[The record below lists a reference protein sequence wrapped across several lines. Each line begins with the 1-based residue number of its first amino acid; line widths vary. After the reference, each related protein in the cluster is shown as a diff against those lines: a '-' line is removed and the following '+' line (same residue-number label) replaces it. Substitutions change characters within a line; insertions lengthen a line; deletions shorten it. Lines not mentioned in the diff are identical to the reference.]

1 MEYLIIAL
9 SALIASLLTFY
20 SGFGLGTILMPV
32 AALFVPLPL
41 AIALTAI
48 VHGIHNLLKTA
59 LLWKAI
65 DWRIALRFGVA
76 AAIASLPGALALKT
90 LSGLAPLYSY
100 TLFSLSAHISFLH
113 IFIGLLLILFATL
126 ELFPQKAPGLGNLF
140 LGGALSGFFG
150 GLSGNQ
156 GAFRSAFLIHF
167 SLSKERFI
175 ATNAAIAAAVDI
187 VRLSVYAISFGYLV
201 TPGNAP
207 LLWVAIAGAT
217 AGILIG
223 MLLLR
228 KTTLSFI
235 QTLVVCLLYLFGI
248 LLIAGLI

>member
-9 SALIASLLTFY
+9 SALLASLLTFY

-41 AIALTAI
+41 AIALTAL
-48 VHGIHNLLKTA
+48 VHLLHNLLKTA

-65 DWRIALRFGVA
+65 DWQIVLRFGVA
-76 AAIASLPGALALKT
+76 AAIASLPGALTLKA
-90 LSGLAPLYSY
+90 LSGFDPLYTYS
-100 TLFSLSAHISFLH
+100 LFSVPAHISLLH

-126 ELFPQKAPGLGNLF
+126 ELFPQKIPKFKNLF

-156 GAFRSAFLIHF
+156 GAFRSAFLLHY
-167 SLSKERFI
+167 SLSKESFI
-175 ATNAAIAAAVDI
+175 ATNAVIASAVDS
-187 VRLSVYAISFGYLV
+187 VRLGIYAISFSYLI
-201 TPGNAP
+201 TPKGAP
-207 LLWVAIAGAT
+207 VLWAAAGGAM
-217 AGILIG
+217 AGIFLG

-235 QTLVVCLLYLFGI
+235 QTTIVCLLYLFGI
-248 LLIAGLI
+248 LLIAGLF